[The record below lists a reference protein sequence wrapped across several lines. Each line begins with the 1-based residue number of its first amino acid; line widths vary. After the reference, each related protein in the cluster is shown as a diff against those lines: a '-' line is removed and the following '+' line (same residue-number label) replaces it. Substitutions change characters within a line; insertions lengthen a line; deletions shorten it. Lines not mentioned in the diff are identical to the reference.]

1 MARIARVAVMWVV
14 GILVLFGIM
23 ADTIPDIQG
32 AAGNISAIAF
42 LPDIIGT
49 VAGYWWIGALLLLIG
64 VVMSTR
70 AGRGAR
76 RRFSRA
82 WRRRRR

>member
-1 MARIARVAVMWVV
+1 MQRIARTAVMWVV
-14 GILVLFGIM
+14 SILVLFGIM
-23 ADTIPDIQG
+23 ADVIPDIQG
-32 AAGNISAIAF
+32 SAGNLSAIAF

-64 VVMSTR
+64 VVMSTKS
-70 AGRGAR
+70 GRGAM
-76 RRFSRA
+76 RRFRRA